1 MRRLSVITYKTQKGK
16 LLMQAYYT
24 TLFVPLDIGKNVH
37 WCAGYAGYDLKP
49 VVEPFKVRSDRS
61 GFEQVSGV
69 IDGLLSS
76 GEYDRVVLGHE
87 PTGIYHQ
94 AWSRALYDRYAAHRT
109 GQAQPQLDY
118 QFLNPL
124 LTKRQREQLAR
135 GRKRKTDAVDLRA
148 MAFCLRDGQGQP
160 AFVPT
165 DQAVRF
171 QLWGQAYDQTR
182 QVLLRQTVQLISQ
195 LDRLWPGLVVNV
207 NRFRQMHP
215 DLAAPTP
222 LVLSKPLERQRV
234 RALLE
239 HCPNPHDFLALGSDG
254 IQAFYR
260 SHIGRCGSATAQLAF
275 YLVQNAVLPP
285 PDIAALLAERL
296 QADFAY
302 FLSLEQR
309 LDTLAAQAE
318 TLVPGSP
325 AAVLDAIPGIS
336 PLLAARYLAHL
347 GHPQRFVSAAQIWA
361 FAGFDLV
368 SQESGDFRR
377 VGHISKKG
385 DPGLRDTL
393 YLIGLHTAQH
403 LPAIAAAKQRA
414 LKRGLGQVGATLH
427 AAQKA
432 NRLCHHLLYHQLPFD
447 PQRLR

>member
-1 MRRLSVITYKTQKGK
+1 
-16 LLMQAYYT
+16 MQAYYN

-37 WCAGYAGYDLKP
+37 WCAAYAGYDLKP

-61 GFEQVSGV
+61 GFEQVTRV

-76 GEYDRVVLGHE
+76 GQYDRVVLGHE

-94 AWSRALYDRYAAHRT
+94 AWSRALYDRYTAHRT
-109 GQAQPQLDY
+109 GQAQPRLDY

-135 GRKRKTDAVDLRA
+135 GRKRKTDAADLRA
-148 MAFCLRDGQGQP
+148 IAFCLRDGQGQA
-160 AFVPT
+160 AFLPT

-182 QVLLRQTVQLISQ
+182 QALLRQTVQLISQ

-207 NRFRQMHP
+207 KRFRQMHP
-215 DLAAPTP
+215 DLEAPIP

-239 HCPNPHDFLALGSDG
+239 YCPNPHDFLALGQVG
-254 IQAFYR
+254 IQTFYR
-260 SHIGRCGSATAQLAF
+260 THIGRCGSATAQLAF
-275 YLVQNAVLPP
+275 HLVQQAVLPP
-285 PDIAALLAERL
+285 PDIAPLLAERL
-296 QADFAY
+296 QADFSY
-302 FLSLEQR
+302 FLNLEQR
-309 LDTLAAQAE
+309 LETLAAQAE

-325 AAVLDAIPGIS
+325 AEVLDTIPGVS

-347 GHPQRFVSAAQIWA
+347 GHPQRFLLAAQVWA

-368 SQESGDFRR
+368 SEESGDFRR
-377 VGHISKKG
+377 VGHITKKG

-393 YLIGLHTAQH
+393 YLIGLHTSQN
-403 LPAIAAAKQRA
+403 LSAIAQAKQRA
-414 LKRGLGQVGATLH
+414 LKRGKSDVLATLH
-427 AAQKA
+427 AAHKA
-432 NRLCHHLLYHQLPFD
+432 NRLCHHLLYHQQPFD
-447 PQRLR
+447 PNR

>member
-1 MRRLSVITYKTQKGK
+1 
-16 LLMQAYYT
+16 MQAYYT

-37 WCAGYAGYDLKP
+37 WCAGYEGYDLKT

-61 GFEQVSGV
+61 GFERVTGV
-69 IDGLLSS
+69 LDGLLNS
-76 GEYDRVVLGHE
+76 GQYDRVVLGHE

-94 AWSRALYDRYAAHRT
+94 AWSRALYDRYEAHRT

-135 GRKRKTDAVDLRA
+135 GRKRKTDAADLRA
-148 MAFCLRDGQGQP
+148 IAFCLRDGQGQP
-160 AFVPT
+160 AFLPT

-182 QVLLRQTVQLISQ
+182 RVLLRQTVNLISQ

-207 NRFRQMHP
+207 KRFRQAHP
-215 DLAAPTP
+215 DLEPPTP

-239 HCPNPHDFLALGSDG
+239 HCPNPHDFLALGPDG

-260 SHIGRCGSATAQLAF
+260 SHTGRCGSATAQLA
-275 YLVQNAVLPP
+275 YHLVQNAVLPP
-285 PDIAALLAERL
+285 PDIAALLAGQV

-302 FLSLEQR
+302 YLSLQQR
-309 LDTLAAQAE
+309 AEALTAQAE
-318 TLVPGSP
+318 LLVPGSP
-325 AAVLDAIPGIS
+325 AEVLDTIPGVS

-347 GHPQRFVSAAQIWA
+347 GHPQRFISASEVWA

-368 SQESGDFRR
+368 TEESGDFRR
-377 VGHISKKG
+377 VGHITKKG

-393 YLIGLHTAQH
+393 FLIGLHTSQH
-403 LPAIAAAKQRA
+403 LPTIAQAKQRA
-414 LKRGLGQVGATLH
+414 LKRGKSDVLATLH
-427 AAQKA
+427 AAHKA
-432 NRLCHHLLYHQLPFD
+432 NRLCHHLLYHQQPFD
-447 PQRLR
+447 PTR